1 MKKNS
6 LMNLMIWRLISLKL
20 TTQKRLA
27 AQVMNVG
34 ESRVWIDPE
43 FMDEVSL
50 AITKDDIRRL
60 VDEGAIQK
68 KPVRGVSRGRARYIL
83 QQKRKGQ
90 RKGPG
95 RKKGKATSK
104 LSKKERWM
112 HKIRP
117 MRKELRRLRD
127 EGKITRRVYREL
139 YLKAKGNAFRNTAHL
154 RTYIT
159 ERRLEAK

>member
-1 MKKNS
+1 M
-6 LMNLMIWRLISLKL
+6 KL

-27 AQVMNVG
+27 ADIMKVG
-34 ESRVWIDPE
+34 KSRVWIDPI
-43 FMDEVSL
+43 FQDEVSL

-60 VDEGAIQK
+60 IDEGAIQK
-68 KPVRGVSRGRARYIL
+68 KQAVGVSRGRARHVMA
-83 QQKRKGQ
+83 QRRKGQ

-95 RKKGKATSK
+95 RKKGKATAK

-117 MRKELRRLRD
+117 MRRELARLRD
-127 EGKITRRVYREL
+127 EGKITRRVYRDL

-154 RTYIT
+154 RTYIS
-159 ERRLEAK
+159 EQRLEVSK

>member
-1 MKKNS
+1 M
-6 LMNLMIWRLISLKL
+6 KL

-27 AQVMNVG
+27 ATVLKAG
-34 ESRVWIDPE
+34 KSRVWIDPE
-43 FMDEVSL
+43 FQDEVSL

-60 VDEGAIQK
+60 IDEGAIQK
-68 KPVRGVSRGRARYIL
+68 KQAVGVSRGRARYVMA
-83 QQKRKGQ
+83 QKRKGQ

-95 RKKGKATSK
+95 RKKGKATAK

-117 MRKELRRLRD
+117 LRRELSHLRD

-154 RTYIT
+154 RTYIS
-159 ERRLEAK
+159 EQRLEVSK

>member
-1 MKKNS
+1 M
-6 LMNLMIWRLISLKL
+6 KL

-27 AQVMNVG
+27 AEVMKTG
-34 ESRVWIDPE
+34 ESRVWIDPH
-43 FMDEVSL
+43 FIDEVSL

-68 KPVRGVSRGRARYIL
+68 KPKMGVSRGRARHIQA
-83 QQKRKGQ
+83 QQRKGQ

-95 RKKGKATSK
+95 RKKGKATA
-104 LSKKERWM
+104 LIGKKERWM
-112 HKIRP
+112 RKIRP
-117 MRKELRRLRD
+117 MRLELKRLRD
-127 EGKITRRVYREL
+127 EGKITPKIYRQL

-159 ERRLEAK
+159 EQKLGVKK

>member
-1 MKKNS
+1 MKLS
-6 LMNLMIWRLISLKL
+6 
-20 TTQKRLA
+20 TQKRLA
-27 AQVMNVG
+27 ADVLKVG
-34 ESRVWIDPE
+34 TSRIWIDPV
-43 FMDEVSL
+43 FQDEVSL

-60 VDEGAIQK
+60 IDEGAIQK
-68 KPVRGVSRGRARYIL
+68 KQVIGVSRGRARFVMA
-83 QQKRKGQ
+83 QKRKGQ

-95 RKKGKATSK
+95 HKKGKATAK

-117 MRKELRRLRD
+117 MRRELSRLRD
-127 EGKITRRVYREL
+127 EGKITRKVYREL

-159 ERRLEAK
+159 EQRLEVSK